1 MNHQRKSTHLTR
13 KNYFLTYEE
22 KMHIREYIHANPH
35 LTRVQAGEYF
45 GVSRGTISNIDK
57 MPYHKEHYDRMISD
71 LTNLKN
77 QMASRI
83 SVLEREIITLKRKLK
98 DYEQI
103 SSTR

>member
-1 MNHQRKSTHLTR
+1 MSHQRKSTHITR

-77 QMASRI
+77 QMAARI

-103 SSTR
+103 PSTR

>member
-1 MNHQRKSTHLTR
+1 MSHQRKSTHITR

-57 MPYHKEHYDRMISD
+57 MPYHKEHYDRMIFD

-83 SVLEREIITLKRKLK
+83 AAMDLKIMQLQTKLAK
-98 DYEQI
+98 YE
-103 SSTR
+103 

>member
-1 MNHQRKSTHLTR
+1 MSHQRKSTHITR

-22 KMHIREYIHANPH
+22 KMHIREYIHAHPH

-98 DYEQI
+98 EYEQI
-103 SSTR
+103 PSTR

>member
-1 MNHQRKSTHLTR
+1 MNHQRKSTHITR

-35 LTRVQAGEYF
+35 LTRVQAGENF

-57 MPYHKEHYDRMISD
+57 MPYHKEHYDKMIFD

-83 SVLEREIITLKRKLK
+83 AAMDLKIMQLQTKLAK
-98 DYEQI
+98 YE
-103 SSTR
+103 

>member
-1 MNHQRKSTHLTR
+1 MNHQRKSTHITR

-45 GVSRGTISNIDK
+45 GVSRGTISNINK

-83 SVLEREIITLKRKLK
+83 AAMDLKIMQLQTKLAK
-98 DYEQI
+98 YE
-103 SSTR
+103 

>member
-1 MNHQRKSTHLTR
+1 MNHQRKSTHITR

-83 SVLEREIITLKRKLK
+83 AAMDLKIMQLQTKLAK
-98 DYEQI
+98 YE
-103 SSTR
+103 

>member
-1 MNHQRKSTHLTR
+1 MSHQRKSTHITR

-45 GVSRGTISNIDK
+45 GVSRGTISNINK
-57 MPYHKEHYDRMISD
+57 MPYHKEHYDKMIFE

-83 SVLEREIITLKRKLK
+83 AAMDLKIMQLQTKLAK
-98 DYEQI
+98 YE
-103 SSTR
+103 

>member
-1 MNHQRKSTHLTR
+1 MGDPRKSTHITR

-45 GVSRGTISNIDK
+45 GVSRGTISNINK
-57 MPYHKEHYDRMISD
+57 MPYHKEHYDRMIFD

-83 SVLEREIITLKRKLK
+83 SVLEREIIGLKTKLSK
-98 DYEQI
+98 YEQI
-103 SSTR
+103 PSTR

>member
-1 MNHQRKSTHLTR
+1 MNHQRKSTHITR

-77 QMASRI
+77 QMAARI
-83 SVLEREIITLKRKLK
+83 HTLELEIITLKRKLK

-103 SSTR
+103 PSTR

>member
-1 MNHQRKSTHLTR
+1 MNHQRKSTHITR

-57 MPYHKEHYDRMISD
+57 MPYHKEHYDRMIFD

-77 QMASRI
+77 AMASRI
-83 SVLEREIITLKRKLK
+83 AAMEIKIMQLQTKLAK
-98 DYEQI
+98 YE
-103 SSTR
+103 